1 MADSNWAEVYK
12 DLGATPVINAIGSVT
27 MLGGSTP
34 APEVREAMDKADAA
48 YIPLM
53 DLQERAGTGN
63 RGHGGCA
70 GGVHHV
76 RARGLR

>member
-53 DLQERAGTGN
+53 DLQERAGQAIADMVDVPAAYITSGP
-63 RGHGGCA
+63 
-70 GGVHHV
+70 
-76 RARGLR
+76 GLR